1 MSGTLNTQD
10 VLLSLGG
17 FGLSLVVAWSLK
29 LFLNV
34 LLFKKKKQSLHYL
47 EIFLWPVLDL

>member
-34 LLFKKKKQSLHYL
+34 LLFKKKKTVFTLFRD
-47 EIFLWPVLDL
+47 IPVASS